1 MDYSVS
7 SVELGEFDT
16 TNKDGS
22 LTLTTGVSLF
32 FRGSQ
37 DGEDDIA
44 ADRLRK
50 LVSDGLGFSGS
61 TSCRVTLCPLIQGI
75 PMHREY
81 LGPDECGFVQVLAH
95 LIEDLD
101 VRVPSIPLEAA
112 L

>member
-16 TNKDGS
+16 TSKDGS

-37 DGEDDIA
+37 DGEEDIA
-44 ADRLRK
+44 ADMLGK

-61 TSCRVTLCPLIQGI
+61 TSCRITLCPLIQGI

-95 LIEDLD
+95 LIEDLE
-101 VRVPSIPLEAA
+101 VRDPSIT
-112 L
+112 

>member
-16 TNKDGS
+16 TSKDGS

-32 FRGSQ
+32 FRGSR
-37 DGEDDIA
+37 DGEEDIA
-44 ADRLRK
+44 AGMLCE
-50 LVSDGLGFSGS
+50 LISGGLGFSGS
-61 TSCRVTLCPLIQGI
+61 TSCRITLCPLIQGI

-95 LIEDLD
+95 LIENLD
-101 VRVPSIPLEAA
+101 VRDPSVPQDSSL
-112 L
+112 